1 MSGTLVS
8 GARPCAP
15 PRLAAL
21 VHEGWRAL
29 RTLLRHLHA
38 WHQQRRRAAADRES
52 LANMSDRE
60 LMDIGIP
67 RGSLHA
73 AAGRAWLRDYPC

>member
-1 MSGTLVS
+1 MSG
-8 GARPCAP
+8 A
-15 PRLAAL
+15 LAARTHAAITPRWPGFRNGAAN
-21 VHEGWRAL
+21 VL
-29 RTLLRHLHA
+29 RTSMQQVIA
-38 WHQQRRRAAADRES
+38 WWQRRRRVAADRQA

-73 AAGRAWLRDYPC
+73 VAERAWLREYPC

>member
-1 MSGTLVS
+1 MRD
-8 GARPCAP
+8 A
-15 PRLAAL
+15 
-21 VHEGWRAL
+21 WRVLHA
-29 RTLLRHLHA
+29 LLRRLDA
-38 WHQQRRRAAADRES
+38 WYQRKRRAATDREA

-73 AAGRAWLRDYPC
+73 AAERAWLRDHPC